1 MKEGYIYIGAFLLIL
16 VVFSI
21 RVYFAKKEE
30 TEKLRNRI
38 KKNWGKLPDR
48 EYKTN
53 EFELIPYYY
62 EVTKNDEYRIDDITW
77 NDLNMDNIYMI
88 MNHSQTSIGDEYLY
102 KLLRSPNKNA
112 ELLDENESYVKYFEE
127 NNEKAWDIQE
137 KFARIGRTNNISIY
151 DFINRLKDVKKGSN
165 IIHYI
170 CIVLFLASV
179 ILFCVEPAI
188 GILAIMITM
197 GINVISYFSYKA
209 KIESYFM
216 CVKYLVNVI
225 NIGEMLETTIEDKEL
240 RPLLERIGSL
250 SKELKSIRK
259 GIFLLTS
266 SGMSDSISDL
276 FMDYARMVLHIDII
290 KFNSVLQTTVDKMDI
305 IDELYENIGR
315 LEACISIASFRKMLP
330 YYCKP
335 EFVDDKK
342 SRIGFE
348 EIYHPS
354 IENAVVNDLNEGR
367 SVLITGSN
375 ASGKSTFLKTVAINA
390 ILAQT
395 INTCTASGYC
405 GNFFEIYSSMALRDD
420 LESNESYYIVEIKSL
435 KRILD
440 NMSED
445 KHILCFVDEVLRGTN
460 TVERIAASSRI
471 LKNLAENNVMC
482 FAATHDI
489 ELTHILEDYYSNYHF
504 EEELEDNNI
513 TFNYKLFKGRA
524 TSRNAIKLLSV
535 IGYSD
540 VIISDAEKAAADFL
554 NNGNWMKCY

>member
-1 MKEGYIYIGAFLLIL
+1 MKEVYIYLGAFLL
-16 VVFSI
+16 VFVLFAI
-21 RVYFAKKEE
+21 RVHFAKKEE
-30 TEKLRNRI
+30 AEKLRKRI
-38 KKNWGKLPDR
+38 KRSWGNVPNR
-48 EYKTN
+48 EYEIN
-53 EFELIPYYY
+53 EFEMIPFYYKN
-62 EVTKNDEYRIDDITW
+62 TKDEGYTVDDITW
-77 NDLNMDNIYMI
+77 NDLNMDNIYML
-88 MNHSQTSIGDEYLY
+88 MNHSETSIGDEYLY
-102 KLLRSPNKNA
+102 KLLRNPQINSDF
-112 ELLDENESYVKYFEE
+112 LDDNEKYISYFEE
-127 NNEKAWDIQE
+127 NNDKAWEIQE
-137 KFARIGRTNNISIY
+137 KFAGIGRTKNISLY
-151 DFINRLKDVKKGSN
+151 ELINRLKDLQKGN
-165 IIHYI
+165 NVAHYF
-170 CIVLFLASV
+170 CIALFITSIV
-179 ILFCVEPAI
+179 LFCVEPAI
-188 GILAIMITM
+188 GILTLMITL
-197 GINVISYFSYKA
+197 GINVISYFSFKA
-209 KIESYFM
+209 KIESYFL
-216 CVKYLVNVI
+216 CVKYLVNII
-225 NIGEMLETTIEDKEL
+225 NIGEMLETTVKDKEL
-240 RPLLERIGSL
+240 EPLVGKIGDL
-250 SKELKSIRK
+250 TKELKTIRK
-259 GIFLLTS
+259 GAFWLTS
-266 SGMSDSISDL
+266 SGMSGSIVDV
-276 FMDYARMVLHIDII
+276 FMDYVRMILHVDII
-290 KFNSVLQTTVDKMDI
+290 KFNSILQTTVEKMEV

-335 EFVDDKK
+335 EFVNDKK
-342 SRIGFE
+342 SIISFE

-354 IENAVVNDLNEGR
+354 IEDAVVNDLKEKQ

-395 INTCTASGYC
+395 INTCTASSYSA
-405 GNFFEIYSSMALRDD
+405 NFFEIYSSMALRDD

-440 NMSED
+440 NISDD

-513 TFNYKLFKGRA
+513 IFNYKLYKGRA

-535 IGYSD
+535 IGYNSE
-540 VIISDAEKAAADFL
+540 IIADAEKAAADFL

>member
-16 VVFSI
+16 VIFSI
-21 RVYFAKKEE
+21 RVHFAKKEE
-30 TEKLRNRI
+30 TEKLRKRI
-38 KKNWGKLPDR
+38 KRAFGNVPDR
-48 EYKTN
+48 EYKIN
-53 EFELIPYYY
+53 EFETIPMYF
-62 EVTKNDEYRIDDITW
+62 EKTKGDEFFVDDITW

-88 MNHSQTSIGDEYLY
+88 MNHSETSIGDEYLY
-102 KLLRSPNKNA
+102 KMLRTPNMNST
-112 ELLDENESYVKYFEE
+112 LLDENERYVKYFED
-127 NNEKAWDIQE
+127 NNDKACNIQE

-151 DFINRLKDVKKGSN
+151 DFIHRLQDVERGSN
-165 IIHYI
+165 IIHYMMDTI
-170 CIVLFLASV
+170 FIASV
-179 ILFCVEPAI
+179 ILFCINQPI

-197 GINVISYFSYKA
+197 GINIISYFSYKA
-209 KIESYFM
+209 KFESYLM
-216 CVKYLVNVI
+216 CVKYLINVI
-225 NIGEMLETTIEDKEL
+225 DIGEMLDSSVKDEEL
-240 RPLLERIGSL
+240 RGIADRIGTL
-250 SKELKSIRK
+250 SKELRSVKQ
-259 GIFLLTS
+259 GIILLTS
-266 SGMSDSISDL
+266 SNMSDSLADIV
-276 FMDYARMVLHIDII
+276 MDYVRMVLHVDII
-290 KFNSVLQTTVDKMDI
+290 KFNLLLKIVVDK
-305 IDELYENIGR
+305 IDTIDDLFENIGR

-335 EFVDDKK
+335 EFADDKK
-342 SRIGFE
+342 SEMSFE

-354 IENAVVNDLNEGR
+354 IEDAVVNDLKEKQ

-395 INTCTASGYC
+395 INTCTASAYVA
-405 GNFFEIYSSMALRDD
+405 NYYEIYSSMALRDD

-440 NMSED
+440 SISGD

-471 LKNLAENNVMC
+471 LKSLAENNVMC

-513 TFNYKLFKGRA
+513 IFNYKLYKGRA
-524 TSRNAIKLLSV
+524 TSRNAIKLLGI
-535 IGYSD
+535 IGYNEK
-540 VIISDAEKAAADFL
+540 IIGDAEKAAADFL

>member
-16 VVFSI
+16 VIFSI
-21 RVYFAKKEE
+21 RVHFAKKEE
-30 TEKLRNRI
+30 TEKLRKRI
-38 KKNWGKLPDR
+38 KRAFGNVPDR
-48 EYKTN
+48 EYKIN
-53 EFELIPYYY
+53 EFETIPMYF
-62 EVTKNDEYRIDDITW
+62 EKTKGDEFFVDDITW

-88 MNHSQTSIGDEYLY
+88 MNHSETSIGDEYLY
-102 KLLRSPNKNA
+102 KMLRIPNMNST
-112 ELLDENESYVKYFEE
+112 LLDENERYVKYFED
-127 NNEKAWDIQE
+127 NNDKACNIQE

-151 DFINRLKDVKKGSN
+151 DFIHRLQDVERGSN

-170 CIVLFLASV
+170 MDTIFIAAV
-179 ILFCVEPAI
+179 ILFCINQPI

-197 GINVISYFSYKA
+197 GINIISYFSYKA
-209 KIESYFM
+209 KFESYLM

-225 NIGEMLETTIEDKEL
+225 DIGEMLDSSVKDEEL
-240 RPLLERIGSL
+240 RGIVDRIGTL
-250 SKELKSIRK
+250 SKELRSVKQ
-259 GIFLLTS
+259 GIILLTS
-266 SGMSDSISDL
+266 SNMSDSLADIV
-276 FMDYARMVLHIDII
+276 MDYVRMVLHIDII
-290 KFNSVLQTTVDKMDI
+290 KFNSLLKIVVDK
-305 IDELYENIGR
+305 IDTIDDLFENIGR

-335 EFVDDKK
+335 EFADDKK
-342 SRIGFE
+342 SEMSFE

-354 IENAVVNDLNEGR
+354 IEDAVVNDLKEKQ

-395 INTCTASGYC
+395 INTCTASAYVA
-405 GNFFEIYSSMALRDD
+405 NYYEIYSSMALRDD

-440 NMSED
+440 SISGD

>member
-1 MKEGYIYIGAFLLIL
+1 MKEGYIYIGAFLVVL
-16 VVFSI
+16 VLFAI
-21 RVYFAKKEE
+21 RVHFAKKEE
-30 TEKLRNRI
+30 TDKIRKKI
-38 KKNWGKLPDR
+38 KRSFGNVPDR
-48 EYKTN
+48 EYKVN
-53 EFELIPYYY
+53 EFETIPFYY
-62 EVTKNDEYRIDDITW
+62 EKTKGIGYSVDDITW

-102 KLLRSPNKNA
+102 KLLRSPVSNA
-112 ELLDENESYVKYFEE
+112 DFLNENETYVKYFEE
-127 NNEKAWDIQE
+127 NSEKAWDVQE
-137 KFARIGRTNNISIY
+137 KFARIGRTNNISLY

-165 IIHYI
+165 VTHYI
-170 CIVLFLASV
+170 CIVLFFASIV
-179 ILFCVEPAI
+179 LFCIEPAM

-197 GINVISYFSYKA
+197 GINIISYFSYKA

-216 CVKYLVNVI
+216 CVKYLVNII
-225 NIGEMLETTIEDKEL
+225 NIGEMLESTIEDKEL
-240 RPLLERIGSL
+240 RPLMEKIGNL
-250 SKELKSIRK
+250 SKELRPIRK

-266 SGMSDSISDL
+266 SGMSDSIADIV
-276 FMDYARMVLHIDII
+276 MDYARMILHVDII
-290 KFNSVLQTTVDKMDI
+290 KFNSVLQTTVEKMDV
-305 IDELYENIGR
+305 IDDLYENIGR

-342 SRIGFE
+342 SRIRFE

-354 IENAVVNDLNEGR
+354 IEDAVVNDLNECR

-395 INTCTASGYC
+395 INTCTASCYC

-440 NMSED
+440 NMSEG

-471 LKNLAENNVMC
+471 LKSLAENNVMC

-489 ELTHILEDYYSNYHF
+489 ELTHILEDYYANYHF

-513 TFNYKLFKGRA
+513 IFNYKLFKGKA
-524 TSRNAIKLLSV
+524 TSRNAIKLLGI
-535 IGYSD
+535 IGYD
-540 VIISDAEKAAADFL
+540 EEIIADAEKAAADFL

>member
-1 MKEGYIYIGAFLLIL
+1 MKEGYIYLGAFLLIL
-16 VVFSI
+16 VIFAI
-21 RVYFAKKEE
+21 RVHFAKKEE
-30 TEKLRNRI
+30 AEKLRKRI
-38 KKNWGKLPDR
+38 KRGFGNVPDR
-48 EYKTN
+48 EYNVN
-53 EFELIPYYY
+53 EFETIPMYY
-62 EVTKNDEYRIDDITW
+62 EKTKGKEFCVDDITW

-88 MNHSQTSIGDEYLY
+88 MNHSETSIGDEYLY
-102 KLLRSPNKNA
+102 RMLRNPKMDSV
-112 ELLDENESYVKYFEE
+112 LLDENENYVKYFEE

-151 DFINRLKDVKKGSN
+151 DFIHRLQDVERGSN
-165 IIHYI
+165 LTHYI
-170 CIVLFLASV
+170 MDVMFIASVVLFC
-179 ILFCVEPAI
+179 INQPI
-188 GILAIMITM
+188 GILAIMIMM
-197 GINVISYFSYKA
+197 GINIISYFSHKA
-209 KIESYFM
+209 KIESYLM
-216 CVKYLVNVI
+216 CIKYLVNVI
-225 NIGEMLETTIEDKEL
+225 DIGEMLGSSIKDEEL
-240 RPLLERIGSL
+240 RALIDKLGSL
-250 SKELKSIRK
+250 SKELRPVKK

-266 SGMSDSISDL
+266 SNMSDSIADIV
-276 FMDYARMVLHIDII
+276 MDYIRMVLHVDII
-290 KFNSVLQTTVDKMDI
+290 KFNSLLKITVDKIDT
-305 IDELYENIGR
+305 IDELFENIGR

-335 EFVDDKK
+335 EFVNDKN
-342 SRIGFE
+342 SRISFE

-354 IENAVVNDLNEGR
+354 IEGAVVNDLKESH

-395 INTCTASGYC
+395 INTCTASSYQ
-405 GNFFEIYSSMALRDD
+405 GNYYEIYSSMALRDD

-440 NMSED
+440 NISED

-513 TFNYKLFKGRA
+513 IFNYKLYKGRA
-524 TSRNAIKLLSV
+524 TSRNAIKLLSI
-535 IGYSD
+535 IGYD
-540 VIISDAEKAAADFL
+540 NEIIADAEKAAADFL
-554 NNGNWMKCY
+554 KNGNWMKCY